1 MDRDGPHTPPDN
13 LYRSGVP
20 TPTSSR
26 VAADAADR
34 DRRAL
39 SPSPSPGSIQEV
51 FQQTPS
57 PPTTPSSP
65 SRQTAPQE
73 PEVPM
78 STSLEAA
85 MMGPPPDDDN
95 DDDDT
100 PEPEGNV
107 EVSERR
113 AVERDENLEEKV
125 RAYRLN
131 QRQIEREALFCHY
144 RQCICR
150 LYRR

>member
-1 MDRDGPHTPPDN
+1 MARDGPHTPPDN

-39 SPSPSPGSIQEV
+39 SPSPSPGSNQEV

-65 SRQTAPQE
+65 SRQTAPRE
-73 PEVPM
+73 PES
-78 STSLEAA
+78 STTTTHD
-85 MMGPPPDDDN
+85 GDDDN

-100 PEPEGNV
+100 PEPEGNG

-144 RQCICR
+144 KQCICR